1 MIKEFITKGE
11 YVYQLFSIL
20 IHSGSAMGGHYYA
33 YIRSFED
40 GAWYNFND
48 SHVNR
53 IADADVTAKI
63 QEMYGGGA
71 NGATSSY
78 MLQYRKFDAKLSSD
92 VDDNMLDIKIGDD
105 LIPDYL
111 VKDINEAT
119 EKLIAEQLALEEK
132 LL

>member
-1 MIKEFITKGE
+1 
-11 YVYQLFSIL
+11 
-20 IHSGSAMGGHYYA
+20 MGGHYYA
-33 YIRSFED
+33 YIRNFED

-48 SHVNR
+48 SHVSR
-53 IADADVTAKI
+53 IEDREVTAKI

-71 NGATSSY
+71 SGATSSY

-92 VDDNMLDIKIGDD
+92 GDDNLLDIKIGDD

-111 VKDINEAT
+111 VEEINQAT

-132 LL
+132 LLEQTVRVYGPGEDHIAEKVTIKKT